1 MQGESA
7 RLFPVLSTTSREG
20 RATSIFLACF
30 SAVDE
35 FGKEL
40 LNSIGKSIGKRTKFD
55 AFTEIVFESGPEN
68 PSERPDGLLIVRTGP
83 KEWKA
88 LVESKIGRNEL
99 SAEQIERYRIIAKDR
114 AIDCVITVSNQFTP
128 SPQHHHPVEAV
139 RKSKSKIPVYHWS
152 WMYVLTTV
160 DLLLS
165 NEEIQ
170 DVHQEHILKE
180 FRRFLS
186 HESTGVR
193 GFEMM
198 PTEWAELNRL
208 ISAGGKVLQKS
219 DVAASVLSAWRQETR
234 DLSLI
239 LSRYTET
246 PVIEK
251 LPHKHKKD
259 MALRVKDQ
267 IKTLCEEKIL
277 RSTLSIPDA
286 PAPLEIVADLP
297 RRTIDVGMTLQAPQ
311 DKVSPK
317 ARTNWL
323 LRQVKTDKLNDLY
336 VRLNWSRTSQS
347 TTVSYMELSQDSGLA
362 DSSASGK
369 SLQSFH
375 IFYAKRIGARF
386 TQRSKFITELESIV
400 PEFYREIGQYL
411 SVWRPKPPRIRDVAT
426 WTINDHSQLAI
437 GSPARA
443 LFDDFRNQVL
453 TLDPC
458 VTEEFLKAYV
468 AYKAETNFVDV
479 VPQKN
484 RLRLYLNMNFHELHD
499 PRNLA
504 RDVTRIGHTGSGDV
518 EVGLHNQEELPYIMG
533 LVRQAF
539 EKHKGNTETDM

>member
-1 MQGESA
+1 MTLSRPEYLVQGESA
-7 RLFPVLSTTSREG
+7 RLFPVLSTTSKEG

-30 SAVDE
+30 SAVDK

-40 LNSIGKSIGKRTKFD
+40 LSSIGKSTGKRTKLD
-55 AFTEIVFESGPEN
+55 AFTEIVFDCGSEN
-68 PSERPDGLLIVRTGP
+68 PSERPDGLLIVRTGS

-99 SAEQIERYRIIAKDR
+99 SDEQIERYRVIAKDH
-114 AIDCVITVSNQFTP
+114 AIDCVITISNQFTT
-128 SPQHHHPVEAV
+128 SPQHHPVEVV

-165 NEEIQ
+165 NAEIQ
-170 DVHQEHILKE
+170 DVHQEHLLKE

-198 PTEWAELNRL
+198 PTEWAELNKL
-208 ISAGGKVLQKS
+208 ISAGGKILQKS
-219 DVAASVLSAWRQETR
+219 DVASSVLSAWHQETR

-239 LSRYTET
+239 LSRHTET

-251 LPHKHKKD
+251 LPYKHKKD
-259 MALRVKDQ
+259 MALRFKDQ
-267 IKTLCEEKIL
+267 IKILCEENTL

-347 TTVSYMELSQDSGLA
+347 TTVSHMELSQDPGLA
-362 DSSASGK
+362 DVQANGK
-369 SLQSFH
+369 NLQSFH

-386 TQRSKFITELESIV
+386 TQRSKFITELENIV
-400 PEFYREIGQYL
+400 PEFYREIGQRL
-411 SVWRPKPPRIRDVAT
+411 SAWRPKPPKIR
-426 WTINDHSQLAI
+426 
-437 GSPARA
+437 
-443 LFDDFRNQVL
+443 
-453 TLDPC
+453 
-458 VTEEFLKAYV
+458 E
-468 AYKAETNFVDV
+468 
-479 VPQKN
+479 
-484 RLRLYLNMNFHELHD
+484 
-499 PRNLA
+499 
-504 RDVTRIGHTGSGDV
+504 DVTNSGDGATFSP
-518 EVGLHNQEELPYIMG
+518 ELSISSPEE
-533 LVRQAF
+533 
-539 EKHKGNTETDM
+539 